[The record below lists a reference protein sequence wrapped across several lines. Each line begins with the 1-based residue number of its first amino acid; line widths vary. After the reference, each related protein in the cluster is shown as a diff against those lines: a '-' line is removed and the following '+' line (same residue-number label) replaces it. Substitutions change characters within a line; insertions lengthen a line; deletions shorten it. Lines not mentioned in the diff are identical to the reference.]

1 MQKSFMS
8 ISLVVIA
15 ISMLAMFIYSFF
27 TTKYENG
34 YQISI
39 NRPSHCA
46 DYCSNPDYD
55 SLYDL
60 FVRHHGKSG

>member
-27 TTKYENG
+27 TT
-34 YQISI
+34 
-39 NRPSHCA
+39 H
-46 DYCSNPDYD
+46 
-55 SLYDL
+55 
-60 FVRHHGKSG
+60 

>member
-27 TTKYENG
+27 TT
-34 YQISI
+34 I
-39 NRPSHCA
+39 
-46 DYCSNPDYD
+46 
-55 SLYDL
+55 
-60 FVRHHGKSG
+60 

>member
-27 TTKYENG
+27 TT
-34 YQISI
+34 Q
-39 NRPSHCA
+39 
-46 DYCSNPDYD
+46 
-55 SLYDL
+55 
-60 FVRHHGKSG
+60 

>member
-27 TTKYENG
+27 NTK
-34 YQISI
+34 
-39 NRPSHCA
+39 
-46 DYCSNPDYD
+46 
-55 SLYDL
+55 
-60 FVRHHGKSG
+60 

>member
-27 TTKYENG
+27 ATN
-34 YQISI
+34 
-39 NRPSHCA
+39 
-46 DYCSNPDYD
+46 
-55 SLYDL
+55 
-60 FVRHHGKSG
+60 